1 MSAEWVAGS
10 VRAKSIARHRL
21 GSAATRELAGK
32 STTELALHVLIETP
46 YGHNIRPGQTVAQA
60 QHAVRAALLWHLR
73 VLAGWQPRAGA
84 ELVRRLAAWYEIANV
99 EEQFRR
105 FADEPAEPAYELH
118 ALGTAWRS
126 LSACGGPRQLLARR
140 IQCGDGRTSGG
151 RGRDCGG
158 TTFCTE

>member
-84 ELVRRLAAWYEIANV
+84 ELNRPGFVGGCVVYATSRSGVAVLAC
-99 EEQFRR
+99 R
-105 FADEPAEPAYELH
+105 
-118 ALGTAWRS
+118 
-126 LSACGGPRQLLARR
+126 
-140 IQCGDGRTSGG
+140 
-151 RGRDCGG
+151 
-158 TTFCTE
+158 